1 MCEESLIY
9 ATIAIASISVNIMA
23 IITLYSQ
30 NKLLDKTMIDNCKL
44 HYENLLLRNANEILK
59 KRKS

>member
-30 NKLLDKTMIDNCKL
+30 NKLLDKTMIDNCKS
-44 HYENLLLRNANEILK
+44 HYENLLLKTANEILR